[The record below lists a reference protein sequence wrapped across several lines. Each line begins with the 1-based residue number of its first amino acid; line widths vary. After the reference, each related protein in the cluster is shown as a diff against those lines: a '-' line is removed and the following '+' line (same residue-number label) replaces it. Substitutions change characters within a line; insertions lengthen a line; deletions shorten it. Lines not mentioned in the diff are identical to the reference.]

1 MDYQYSVMYEW
12 KAKGRGTTLS
22 AKISFVLVTKNIKK
36 KVRLGCTC
44 ILILT
49 WTWTPLLYENC
60 IKTLT
65 FLEKMDCRENP
76 NVATKALHN
85 ANISNEISVRVAMT
99 TPRMIGTM
107 DRYT

>member
-1 MDYQYSVMYEW
+1 MDYQYSMMYEW

-22 AKISFVLVTKNIKK
+22 AKISFVLVNKEHKEKSKTWLHMYFNID
-36 KVRLGCTC
+36 LD
-44 ILILT
+44 LDSS
-49 WTWTPLLYENC
+49 
-60 IKTLT
+60 LT